1 MISNPLLDPLYM
13 PANARAGPVQSHTR
27 NEPGVGLGK
36 KERKGVL
43 LCG

>member
-1 MISNPLLDPLYM
+1 MISNPLYM
-13 PANARAGPVQSHTR
+13 PARGPVQSHTR

-36 KERKGVL
+36 KERKDVL